1 MQLTKCYV
9 QDFGKL
15 HEFTL
20 ELANGLNTIKE
31 QNGWGKS
38 TLATFV
44 KAILF
49 GLPATTKKDIDEN
62 ERIKY
67 MPWNKTKFGGY
78 VEFVL
83 NNKPYRLERW
93 FGAKSS
99 QDSATLYD
107 MQTNN
112 VATDFTPNIMEEY
125 FNINAE
131 TFERST
137 YISQGH
143 INSDINDGLRAKLG
157 NLLQNER
164 ENNFKRALE
173 IVADRRKEKQLYRGK
188 GGEIEDVRLKM
199 DNLNLKIGD
208 ALNKK
213 EQLVG
218 TQKEY
223 EAQKLEIE
231 NKQTKLAEIEK
242 QIAVLD
248 KQHAKNAEIEHYESI
263 KQDLVRIKGEY
274 EKDLAFFKHQ
284 IPDRATTQRI
294 QAQINLYNEKQVQL
308 ASTLSNSDQTE
319 LDELQK
325 FFGARVPTDPELDEY
340 ANKCAE
346 IDKLE
351 KQNFAP
357 AQNIATTTPQFESKN
372 YFVYFALVGIVAV
385 VLGLCL
391 GALAN
396 WIVGGIIAVLGLG
409 CAIGGGV
416 LWRNNKQK
424 QQELLAKQNLDILRK
439 NEESTKNQEKLQNQI
454 EGLRNQVQNFVQMF
468 LTPSPSLLFD
478 LSVIRNKK
486 DRLAILK
493 KHDEQRKQTKN
504 NLETELLAIK
514 TDLDRF
520 FAVFYTDFSMGYQN
534 MLNNIDFKLN
544 DIERIKKELSASQ
557 QKLQDYV
564 KQKGID
570 EEQKITQ
577 TDIEK
582 TKYLNEQKIILTNE
596 LSNLNT
602 THGQTLA
609 TIKSLSSEV
618 DNIDIYSN
626 ELKALKEREKAISY
640 EVEVLDNVKFFL
652 EGANNALTS
661 RYISPMTKNFK
672 HYAKLLA
679 NETLEDVSINTDLD
693 VQIEAQGAKR
703 DKKYLSAGYRDIVD
717 LCMRFA
723 LVDAI
728 FPNEKPIIMLDD
740 PFINLDEQNT
750 QNGLK
755 LIKSIAENQQIVY
768 FACHSS
774 RV

>member
-1 MQLTKCYV
+1 M
-9 QDFGKL
+9 
-15 HEFTL
+15 
-20 ELANGLNTIKE
+20 
-31 QNGWGKS
+31 
-38 TLATFV
+38 
-44 KAILF
+44 
-49 GLPATTKKDIDEN
+49 
-62 ERIKY
+62 
-67 MPWNKTKFGGY
+67 
-78 VEFVL
+78 L

-199 DNLNLKIGD
+199 DNLNLKISD

-493 KHDEQRKQTKN
+493 KHDEQLKQTKN

-693 VQIEAQGAKR
+693 VQIEAKGAKR